1 MTPCCAALPLCP
13 ALLCAPLACTLLL
26 ALPCTP
32 DLHPLAS
39 HTATPSPHI
48 LLPPYHILLPSGL
61 MTPWTHDVPIRLSPL
76 HPAPTLLT
84 PPPPWQA
91 GDACHDRG
99 AHDAAGAQEDGSGA
113 PGGA

>member
-84 PPPPWQA
+84 PPPPLA
-91 GDACHDRG
+91 GW
-99 AHDAAGAQEDGSGA
+99 
-113 PGGA
+113 